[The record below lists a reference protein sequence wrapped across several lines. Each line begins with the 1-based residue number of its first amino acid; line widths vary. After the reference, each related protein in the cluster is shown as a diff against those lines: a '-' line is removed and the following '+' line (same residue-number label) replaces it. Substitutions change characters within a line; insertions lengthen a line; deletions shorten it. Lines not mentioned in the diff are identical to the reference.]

1 MPDHVEM
8 MFEGMSVLIKRLKKA
23 SYEKNMKAFRERNEA
38 VFREMTDYVDAAEN
52 KDAAAKQLAQSF
64 TGRVREIFQVKGKI
78 KSCTQVD
85 MNLFMVLYVFPALL
99 LTEHPEAKRI
109 ADAIRDSWRDTFK
122 DGNIDYQD
130 YNAIYNSFNEKIMGM
145 F

>member
-23 SYEKNMKAFRERNEA
+23 SYEKNMKMFRERNRA
-38 VFREMTDYVDAAEN
+38 AFREMTAYVDAAEN

-78 KSCTQVD
+78 KSYTQAD
-85 MNLFMVLYVFPALL
+85 MNLFMVLYVFPAIL
-99 LTEHPEAKRI
+99 LTNHPEAKRI
-109 ADAIRDSWRDTFK
+109 AGAIRDAWRDTFK
-122 DGNIDYQD
+122 NSNIDYRD
-130 YNAIYNSFNEKIMGM
+130 YDTIYNSFNEKIMGL